1 MRHCHHH
8 SSSTIILCLL
18 TALLLTPI
26 SAKAR
31 TSDTLTWLYF
41 NFPPVYIRHDTNV
54 TGYGKQIIDIIN
66 AETKNTKHRMLFAT
80 PGRMIEDIKAK
91 KNVLILGLIKTPERE
106 KIMYFSKYPCRLA
119 SASVI
124 AIRSEDKAKFAPN
137 GTASAKKLFDNK
149 TLIFGDIPNIRYGA
163 LDGLVTENKVQHRT
177 ISTPEGLPHLLGM
190 LVRKRIDWTIT
201 DPMAATY
208 LERQNSW
215 DNEIIMVPISEA
227 PQEFIPGYIVA
238 PKTEWG
244 AKMMQHVDAILR
256 KTIKSGRLKEILT
269 PYAPKG
275 LEAEFDAS
283 YKRLI
288 LEPAR

>member
-1 MRHCHHH
+1 MP
-8 SSSTIILCLL
+8 L
-18 TALLLTPI
+18 

-41 NFPPVYIRHDTNV
+41 NFPPIYIKHATNV

-66 AETKNTKHRMLFAT
+66 AEIKITDHRMLFAT

-119 SASVI
+119 SVSVI
-124 AIRSEDKAKFAPN
+124 AIRREDKAELAPN
-137 GTASAKKLFDNK
+137 GTASAKELFDNK

-177 ISTPEGLPHLLGM
+177 ISTPEGLPHLLDM
-190 LVRKRIDWTIT
+190 LIRKRIDWTIT
-201 DPMAATY
+201 DPMTATY

-215 DNEIIMVPISEA
+215 GDKIAIVPISEA
-227 PQEFIPGYIVA
+227 PLEFIPGYIVA

-244 AKMMQHVDAILR
+244 AKKIQHVNAILR
-256 KTIKSGRLKEILT
+256 KTIRSGRLKEILSPYT
-269 PYAPKG
+269 PKD
-275 LEAEFDAS
+275 LETDFNAA

-288 LEPAR
+288 LAPTQ